1 MRKLLSAFLLLMAV
15 GIGFSSCGKSKEEKE
30 REQFVADSLRKDSIQ
45 KAQVADS
52 IQKVK
57 DEEARNDEKIAFLK
71 RFYTSVVYAT
81 DSNIGSI
88 DSYASKLK
96 HYLSDKVLK
105 AMTDYDDGMDTDMG
119 VSDNEPKFYLLGDD
133 GDYGPEGP
141 SLKIEYLKDQWF
153 SVDIAGNNQLKV
165 RIACNPEDE
174 DDFIITGLKN
184 DAYEFSV
191 E

>member
-1 MRKLLSAFLLLMAV
+1 MKKLLSALLLLMAV

-30 REQFVADSLRKDSIQ
+30 REQYVADSLRKDSIQ
-45 KAQVADS
+45 KSQVADS

-71 RFYTSVVYAT
+71 RFYTNIVYAT
-81 DSNIGSI
+81 DRNIGST
-88 DSYASKLK
+88 DAYASKFK
-96 HYLSDKVLK
+96 HYLSEKVLK
-105 AMTDYDDGMDTDMG
+105 AMTEYDDGMDTDMG
-119 VSDNEPKFYLLGDD
+119 VNDNQPKFYLLGDEA
-133 GDYGPEGP
+133 DYGPEGP

-153 SVDIAGNNQLKV
+153 SVDIAGNNQPKV

-184 DAYEFSV
+184 DTYEFSV

>member
-1 MRKLLSAFLLLMAV
+1 MKKLISALLLLMAV

-57 DEEARNDEKIAFLK
+57 AEEARNDEKIAFLK
-71 RFYTSVVYAT
+71 RFYTNIVYAT
-81 DSNIGSI
+81 DRNIGST
-88 DSYASKLK
+88 DAYASKFK
-96 HYLSDKVLK
+96 HYLSEKVLK
-105 AMTDYDDGMDTDMG
+105 AMTEYDDGMDTDMG
-119 VSDNEPKFYLLGDD
+119 INDNQPKFYLLGDEA
-133 GDYGPEGP
+133 DYGPEGP

-184 DAYEFSV
+184 DTYEFSV